1 MKIMSELC
9 QNDQQV
15 SDGANLLISMLVRY
29 PEIGTINFDP
39 EANSL
44 KLTFMISGI
53 PTARDFEVVKRL
65 IINSIAAYHLLEG
78 VTTDRIDVELSSYEK
93 VAMLTVQ
100 RDVHTMSRGEIGL
113 TIKLLRDRFA
123 DLLVADRN
131 DAMLE
136 EDLLFQEEVIEDMLE
151 NMRKKDN
158 DDHSLIGIREDGR
171 VFVFNK

>member
-1 MKIMSELC
+1 MPELC
-9 QNDQQV
+9 QSDQQV

-44 KLTFMISGI
+44 TLTFMIAGI
-53 PTARDFEVVKRL
+53 PTAKEFETAKRL
-65 IINSIAAYHLLEG
+65 LIHSIAAYHLLEG
-78 VTTDRIDVELSSYEK
+78 VTDSMIDVELSSYEQ
-93 VAMLTVQ
+93 VAILTVL

-113 TIKLLRDRFA
+113 TIKLLRERFA
-123 DLLVADRN
+123 ERLVADRN

-136 EDLLFQEEVIEDMLE
+136 EDLLLQEEVIEDMLE
-151 NMRKKDN
+151 NMRKQDN

>member
-1 MKIMSELC
+1 MSELC

-53 PTARDFEVVKRL
+53 PTIKDFESAKRL
-65 IINSIAAYHLLEG
+65 LINSIAAYHSLEG
-78 VTTDRIDVELSSYEK
+78 VTDSCIDVELSSYEQ
-93 VAMLTVQ
+93 VAILTVM

-123 DLLVADRN
+123 DRLVADHN

-136 EDLLFQEEVIEDMLE
+136 EDLLLQEEVIEDMLE
-151 NMRKKDN
+151 NMRRKDS

>member
-1 MKIMSELC
+1 MPEFSKS
-9 QNDQQV
+9 DQQV

-29 PEIGTINFDP
+29 PEIGTINFNP
-39 EANSL
+39 EADSI

-53 PTARDFEVVKRL
+53 PTAGDFESLKRL

-78 VTTDRIDVELSSYEK
+78 ANDSCIDVELSSYEQ
-93 VAMLTVQ
+93 VAMLTVM
-100 RDVHTMSRGEIGL
+100 RDVRTLSRGEIDL
-113 TIKLLRDRFA
+113 MIKLLRDRFSER
-123 DLLVADRN
+123 LVADQN

-151 NMRKKDN
+151 NMRKQYN
-158 DDHSLIGIREDGR
+158 DGHSLIGIREDGR

>member
-1 MKIMSELC
+1 MAELY

-15 SDGANLLISMLVRY
+15 SDGANLIISMLVRY
-29 PEIGTINFDP
+29 PEIGTINFNP

-53 PTARDFEVVKRL
+53 PTVEEFESTKRL
-65 IINSIAAYHLLEG
+65 IINSIAAYHMLQG
-78 VTTDRIDVELSSYEK
+78 ITDNNVDIELSSYEK
-93 VAMLTVQ
+93 VAMVTFIREVQ
-100 RDVHTMSRGEIGL
+100 TLSRGEINL
-113 TIKLLRDRFA
+113 VIKLLREHFSDR
-123 DLLVADRN
+123 LVTDHN

-151 NMRKKDN
+151 NVRKQYN
-158 DDHSLIGIREDGR
+158 DHHSLIGIREDGR

>member
-1 MKIMSELC
+1 MSELC

>member
-1 MKIMSELC
+1 MSELC

-44 KLTFMISGI
+44 ALTFMISGI
-53 PTARDFEVVKRL
+53 PTAKEFEVAKQL
-65 IINSIAAYHLLEG
+65 IINSIAAYQLLEG
-78 VTTDRIDVELSSYEK
+78 VTNGRIDVDLSSYEQ
-93 VAMLTVQ
+93 VAMLTIR

-123 DLLVADRN
+123 DRLVADRN

-151 NMRKKDN
+151 NMRRKDH